1 MGFEVSAPSPTS
13 GGSLLSQTFA
23 LSLGKL
29 LASLSTLLLT
39 AALTHLLNKEEYAA
53 YRQALMLFNLIAPA
67 LTLGVPH
74 ALFVHLGGEGSAR
87 QREVIEDGL
96 FTLSLSGLISFVLA
110 LSALGALAT
119 HLNSPLIATL
129 SLPLALYALSTLARQ
144 ALPPPLITLGRV
156 KVLAVFQVL
165 SQLGAAALISLAA
178 WWWSGAQEALWAS
191 AITSC
196 VSLGVGL
203 TLVWRSL
210 SAQRDI
216 AQAPPLHAPHQ
227 SLWAWLSARVAGLKL
242 LLVIGVPLGLA
253 RLLGTLSKELD
264 KYMIA
269 ERFEPEVF
277 AVYVTGA
284 MELPVITVVTGA
296 LSSVLLPRLT
306 AHMKRGE
313 RGEVMRL
320 WREIINRTSLIL
332 LPVMWGALWLGDD
345 LVRFVFSA
353 GYERAAEPLKI
364 YALMLPLRC
373 AVYSGVLIAAG
384 AARWVTLSSLVSLAL
399 NVALNLALLELIG
412 LNGPAWATLIT
423 SYLSTLVL
431 WWPLCKLF
439 DVGVSGLADWG
450 RFGRV
455 ALISALPLAAL
466 APLDW
471 ALEGQAPLTRLL
483 ALGGG
488 YLVTLSALYL
498 RSGLIKHT
506 RELLGR

>member
-1 MGFEVSAPSPTS
+1 MGSEVSTPSPAS

-74 ALFVHLGGEGSAR
+74 ALFVHLGGEGSVR

-96 FTLSLSGLISFVLA
+96 FTLTLSGLISFVLA
-110 LSALGALAT
+110 LSTLGVLAT

-129 SLPLALYALSTLARQ
+129 SLPLAFYALSTLARQ

-156 KVLAVFQVL
+156 KLLAVFQVL
-165 SQLGAAALISLAA
+165 SQLGTAGLISLAA
-178 WWWSGAQEALWAS
+178 WWWSGAQATLWAS

-196 VSLGVGL
+196 VSLGVGFI
-203 TLVWRSL
+203 LVWRALRAPQIPSFL
-210 SAQRDI
+210 QASQR
-216 AQAPPLHAPHQ
+216 
-227 SLWAWLSARVAGLKL
+227 SLWAWLSARMAGLKL

-306 AHMKRGE
+306 AHIKRGE

-332 LPVMWGALWLGDD
+332 LPVMWGVLWLADD

-353 GYERAAEPLKI
+353 GYEQAAEPLKI

-384 AARWVTLSSLVSLAL
+384 AARWVTLSALVALTL

-423 SYLSTLVL
+423 NYLSTFVL

-439 DVGVSGLADWG
+439 EVGVSGLADWG
-450 RFGRV
+450 RFGRI
-455 ALISALPLAAL
+455 ALTSALPLIVL
-466 APLDW
+466 TPLGW
-471 ALEGQAPLTRLL
+471 VLEAQAPLTRLCV
-483 ALGGG
+483 LGGA
-488 YLVTLSALYL
+488 YLAFIVALYL
-498 RSGLIKHT
+498 RSGLIKHP
-506 RELLGR
+506 RELIGRSA